1 MGGRPW
7 LEALKEHCDR
17 REQGRG
23 TRDAIFADA
32 QDDEPTK
39 PTKAF
44 APVVDIDATRAC
56 FARDENARR
65 LLAAG
70 STPKERMHS
79 HGKGLRLMVDLKSI
93 AVCSNWTMLQ
103 PLRNDPS

>member
-1 MGGRPW
+1 MRFSRM
-7 LEALKEHCDR
+7 LKTTNR
-17 REQGRG
+17 QNRQKS
-23 TRDAIFADA
+23 
-32 QDDEPTK
+32 P
-39 PTKAF
+39 F

-70 STPKERMHS
+70 WTPKERMHS
-79 HGKGLRLMVDLKSI
+79 HGKGLGLMVDLKSI

>member
-32 QDDEPTK
+32 PDDEPTK
-39 PTKAF
+39 PTKACT
-44 APVVDIDATRAC
+44 PVVDIDAARAG
-56 FARDENARR
+56 FARDDDERR

-70 STPKERMHS
+70 WEPKERM
-79 HGKGLRLMVDLKSI
+79 GLVIWANPETGFYCSQEVALHRLGQGEGARRS
-93 AVCSNWTMLQ
+93 
-103 PLRNDPS
+103 